1 MDISALIDFRRI
13 LRKLEREI
21 ELQTR
26 FGGQCCGVTLAQ
38 CHLLMELGLLGSTN
52 LGALAQELQ
61 LDKSTL
67 SRTVDGL
74 VKLGLVQ
81 RDIADDDRRF
91 ADLSLTEAG
100 ASYYAAISD
109 TCNGFYLQ
117 VFDRL
122 PQERHTE
129 IIEALSLFVQAIMKV
144 REAGLTVCCQPP
156 DEKEVVS

>member
-1 MDISALIDFRRI
+1 MENTSLTDFRRI

-38 CHLLMELGLLGSTN
+38 CHLLMELGLTGTTN
-52 LGALAQELQ
+52 LVALAQELQ

-81 RDIADDDRRF
+81 RDTANGDRRF
-91 ADLSLTEAG
+91 NEISLTPAG
-100 ASYYAAISD
+100 VRYYAAIND
-109 TCNGFYLQ
+109 TCNGFYSQ
-117 VFDRL
+117 VFERL
-122 PQERHTE
+122 PQNRHKE
-129 IIEALSLFVQAIMKV
+129 IIAALSQFVEAVITV
-144 REAGLTVCCQPP
+144 RSAGISVCCQVP
-156 DEKEVVS
+156 EHTEVAS